1 MVTHVVMW
9 KVKGQSAQ
17 EKKVNS
23 VELVS
28 ALKSLTGKIPGL
40 IDLEAGING
49 PASAAAWDVVLRT
62 RHDSWEALD
71 GYRVHPVH
79 VEVAGVVGGLTIDRA
94 VVDWED

>member
-9 KVKGQSAQ
+9 KVKGESAE
-17 EKKVNS
+17 EKKAHS
-23 VELVS
+23 EQLLS
-28 ALKSLTGKIPGL
+28 ALKSLTGKIPSL
-40 IDLEAGING
+40 LDLEAGING

-62 RHDSWEALD
+62 QHKSWEGLD
-71 GYRVHPVH
+71 AYRVHPIH